1 MTASATSAPAEP
13 AARVA
18 HPDPRAALA
27 ASVLGFFVVTLDAAV
42 VNVAL
47 PSIRADLD
55 GALAGLQWV
64 VDGYTLMFAA
74 LLLTAGALT
83 DRWGARTAL
92 GIGIG
97 VGIFVLASAAC
108 ALAPAVAVLVAARF
122 VQGAGA
128 AVTMPA
134 SMALV
139 RHAYDEPARRAR
151 AVGIWS
157 MGAAVAAGSGPVVG
171 GLLSLTSWRL
181 IFVLNLPVGV
191 VTLLLLARAPE
202 SPQHAHPLDWPGQ
215 ILAMLAL
222 TGLTYGAIEAG
233 SLGLTAPRVLTAV
246 ALSLAAALAFV
257 ARERRGSHP
266 MLPLELFTS
275 RTMKITAAVGFAF
288 MVCFYGLPFLYSL
301 QLQQIRGLSSLAA
314 GLVFLPMLALS
325 GALTPLSAPVVE
337 YVGARASIVTGL
349 TLMAVG
355 SIALTV
361 VPGVGPGL
369 GHRGPAA
376 AGRARRPAG
385 DAPDHRAPA
394 GRRPRAASRDRQRRL
409 QHQPSDRRR
418 PGRGR
423 VRCPARLVRRVRPRP
438 SPQSDHRRARR
449 RRRRGHRRTAHD
461 SNTQRTGDVMIDA
474 WSSQELDGLG

>member
-1 MTASATSAPAEP
+1 MNVMTALATSAPAEW
-13 AARVA
+13 AARLA
-18 HPDPRAALA
+18 PPDPRFALA
-27 ASVLGFFVVTLDAAV
+27 ASVLGFFVVTLDATV

-47 PSIRADLD
+47 PSIRADLG
-55 GALAGLQWV
+55 GALTGLQWV

-92 GIGIG
+92 GIG
-97 VGIFVLASAAC
+97 VTVFVLASVAC
-108 ALAPAVAVLVAARF
+108 ALAPSVAVLVAARF

-246 ALSLAAALAFV
+246 ALSLAAAVAFV

-288 MVCFYGLPFLYSL
+288 MVCFYGMPFLYSL

-325 GALTPLSAPVVE
+325 GALTPLSARVVE

-369 GHRGPAA
+369 GPRGPAA

-438 SPQSDHRRARR
+438 SPQSDHRRARGR
-449 RRRRGHRRTAHD
+449 RRR
-461 SNTQRTGDVMIDA
+461 
-474 WSSQELDGLG
+474 

>member
-1 MTASATSAPAEP
+1 MNVMTALATSAPAEP
-13 AARVA
+13 AARLA
-18 HPDPRAALA
+18 PPDPRFALA
-27 ASVLGFFVVTLDAAV
+27 ASVLGFFVVTLDATV

-47 PSIRADLD
+47 PSIRADLG
-55 GALAGLQWV
+55 GALTGLQWV

-92 GIGIG
+92 GIG
-97 VGIFVLASAAC
+97 VAVFVLASAAC
-108 ALAPAVAVLVAARF
+108 TLAPTVTVLVAARF

-139 RHAYDEPARRAR
+139 RHSYDEPARRAR

-246 ALSLAAALAFV
+246 ALSLAAAVAFV

-349 TLMAVG
+349 TRVAVG

-385 DAPDHRAPA
+385 DAPDHRA
-394 GRRPRAASRDRQRRL
+394 
-409 QHQPSDRRR
+409 
-418 PGRGR
+418 
-423 VRCPARLVRRVRPRP
+423 
-438 SPQSDHRRARR
+438 
-449 RRRRGHRRTAHD
+449 
-461 SNTQRTGDVMIDA
+461 
-474 WSSQELDGLG
+474 

>member
-1 MTASATSAPAEP
+1 MDVMTALAASAPAEP
-13 AARVA
+13 TGRLAP
-18 HPDPRAALA
+18 PDPRFALA
-27 ASVLGFFVVTLDAAV
+27 ASVLGFFVVTLDATV

-47 PSIRADLD
+47 PSIRADLG
-55 GALAGLQWV
+55 GALTGLQWV

-92 GIGIG
+92 GIG
-97 VGIFVLASAAC
+97 VAVFVLASVAC
-108 ALAPAVAVLVAARF
+108 ALAPSVVVLVAARF

-139 RHAYDEPARRAR
+139 RHSYDVPARRAR
-151 AVGIWS
+151 AIGIWS
-157 MGAAVAAGSGPVVG
+157 MGAAVAAASGPVVG

-191 VTLLLLARAPE
+191 VALLLLARAPR
-202 SPQHAHPLDWPGQ
+202 SPHHPHPLDWPGQ
-215 ILAMLAL
+215 ILAVLAL

-233 SLGLTAPRVLTAV
+233 SLGLTAPRAFIAA
-246 ALSLAAALAFV
+246 ALSLVAAAAFV
-257 ARERRGSHP
+257 ARQRRGSHP

-275 RTMKITAAVGFAF
+275 RTVNITVAVGFAF
-288 MVCFYGLPFLYSL
+288 MLCFYGLPFLYSL
-301 QLQQIRGLSSLAA
+301 QLQQIRGLSSLGA

-337 YVGARASIVTGL
+337 RVGARASIVTGL

-361 VPGVGPGL
+361 VPASAPVWVTAALLLPVGL
-369 GHRGPAA
+369 AGPLVMPPTTALLLDA
-376 AGRARRPAG
+376 VPA
-385 DAPDHRAPA
+385 HRAGTASAVFNTSRQIGGALAVAVFGALLASSGGFVHGLHLSLIIA
-394 GRRPRAASRDRQRRL
+394 GLVAAVVAATAARL
-409 QHQPSDRRR
+409 TT
-418 PGRGR
+418 
-423 VRCPARLVRRVRPRP
+423 PAR
-438 SPQSDHRRARR
+438 SEKEMA
-449 RRRRGHRRTAHD
+449 
-461 SNTQRTGDVMIDA
+461 
-474 WSSQELDGLG
+474 

>member
-1 MTASATSAPAEP
+1 MEVMTVLATSAPAEP
-13 AARVA
+13 EARAVRGA
-18 HPDPRAALA
+18 RPDPRAALA
-27 ASVLGFFVVTLDAAV
+27 ASVIGFFVVTLDATV

-47 PSIRADLD
+47 PSIRADLS
-55 GALAGLQWV
+55 GGLTGLQWV

-74 LLLTAGALT
+74 LLLTAGALA

-92 GIGIG
+92 GIG
-97 VGIFVLASAAC
+97 VAVFVLASAAC
-108 ALAPAVAVLVAARF
+108 ALAPTVALLVAARF

-139 RHAYDEPARRAR
+139 RHSYDEPARRAR

-157 MGAAVAAGSGPVVG
+157 MGAAVAAASGPVVG

-202 SPQHAHPLDWPGQ
+202 SPHHARPLDRTGQ
-215 ILAMLAL
+215 ILAVLAL

-233 SLGLTAPRVLTAV
+233 ALGLTAPRVLTAAAV
-246 ALSLAAALAFV
+246 SLAAAVGFV
-257 ARERRGSHP
+257 VSQRQGSHP

-275 RTMKITAAVGFAF
+275 RTVNITVAVGFAF

-301 QLQQIRGLSSLAA
+301 QLQQVRGLSPLGA

-337 YVGARASIVTGL
+337 RVGARATIVAGL
-349 TLMAVG
+349 TLMALG
-355 SIALTV
+355 AIALTV
-361 VPGVGPGL
+361 VPASAPVWVTAALLLPVGLAGPLVMPPTTALLLDAVPAHRAGTASAAFNTSRQIGGALAVAVFGALLASSGGFVHGL
-369 GHRGPAA
+369 HVSLIIAGLVAAVVALTAARLGPAPPSEQE
-376 AGRARRPAG
+376 RP
-385 DAPDHRAPA
+385 
-394 GRRPRAASRDRQRRL
+394 
-409 QHQPSDRRR
+409 
-418 PGRGR
+418 
-423 VRCPARLVRRVRPRP
+423 
-438 SPQSDHRRARR
+438 
-449 RRRRGHRRTAHD
+449 
-461 SNTQRTGDVMIDA
+461 
-474 WSSQELDGLG
+474 

>member
-1 MTASATSAPAEP
+1 MAVMTVFATSAPPEP
-13 AARVA
+13 MTSPA
-18 HPDPRAALA
+18 HPGPRAALA
-27 ASVLGFFVVTLDAAV
+27 ASVLGFFVVTLDATV

-47 PSIRADLD
+47 PSIRADLG
-55 GALAGLQWV
+55 GALTGLQWV

-92 GIGIG
+92 GIGLA
-97 VGIFVLASAAC
+97 VFVLASVAC
-108 ALAPAVAVLVAARF
+108 AMAPTVAVLVAARF

-139 RHAYDEPARRAR
+139 RHSYDEPARRAR
-151 AVGIWS
+151 AIGIWS
-157 MGAAVAAGSGPVVG
+157 MGAAVAAASGPVIG

-181 IFVLNLPVGV
+181 IFVLNVPVGI

-202 SPQHAHPLDWPGQ
+202 SSHHARPLDWSGQ
-215 ILAMLAL
+215 ILAILAL

-233 SLGLTAPRVLTAV
+233 ALGLTAPRVLTAV
-246 ALSLAAALAFV
+246 AVSLAAAVAFV
-257 ARERRGSHP
+257 VRQGRASHP

-275 RTMKITAAVGFAF
+275 RTVNITVAVGFAF

-301 QLQQIRGLSSLAA
+301 QLQQVRGLSSLGA

-337 YVGARASIVTGL
+337 RVGARATIVTGL

-355 SIALTV
+355 AIALTL
-361 VPGVGPGL
+361 VPASAPVWVTAALLLPVGLAGPLVMPPTTALLLDAVPAHRAGTASAVFNTGRQIGGALAVAVFGALLASSAGFVHGL
-369 GHRGPAA
+369 HLSLIIAGLVAA
-376 AGRARRPAG
+376 AVAFTA
-385 DAPDHRAPA
+385 
-394 GRRPRAASRDRQRRL
+394 
-409 QHQPSDRRR
+409 
-418 PGRGR
+418 
-423 VRCPARLVRRVRPRP
+423 ARLE
-438 SPQSDHRRARR
+438 
-449 RRRRGHRRTAHD
+449 TAPH
-461 SNTQRTGDVMIDA
+461 SE
-474 WSSQELDGLG
+474 QERS

>member
-108 ALAPAVAVLVAARF
+108 ALAPPVAVLVAARF

-139 RHAYDEPARRAR
+139 RHSYDEPARRAR
-151 AVGIWS
+151 AIGIWS
-157 MGAAVAAGSGPVVG
+157 MGAAVAAASGPVVG

-181 IFVLNLPVGV
+181 IFVLNVPVGV
-191 VTLLLLARAPE
+191 VTLLLLTRARR
-202 SPQHAHPLDWPGQ
+202 SPHHAHPLDWTGQ
-215 ILAMLAL
+215 ILAVLAL

-233 SLGLTAPRVLTAV
+233 ALGLTTPRVLTAFV
-246 ALSLAAALAFV
+246 LSLLAAAGFV
-257 ARERRGSHP
+257 VRQRRGSHP
-266 MLPLELFTS
+266 MLPLVLFRS
-275 RTMKITAAVGFAF
+275 RTVNITVAVGFAF
-288 MVCFYGLPFLYSL
+288 MVCFYGLPFLYSV
-301 QLQQIRGLSSLAA
+301 QLQQVRGLSSLAA
-314 GLVFLPMLALS
+314 GLVFLPILALS

-337 YVGARASIVTGL
+337 RVGARATIVTGL
-349 TLMAVG
+349 ALMAVG
-355 SIALTV
+355 AIALTV
-361 VPGVGPGL
+361 VPASAPVWVTAALLLPVGLAGPLVMPPTTALLLDAVPVHRAGTASAVFNTSRQIGGALAVAVFGALLASSGGFVQGL
-369 GHRGPAA
+369 QLSLIIAGLVAA
-376 AGRARRPAG
+376 AVAVTAAQLQPTPRREKE
-385 DAPDHRAPA
+385 
-394 GRRPRAASRDRQRRL
+394 S
-409 QHQPSDRRR
+409 
-418 PGRGR
+418 
-423 VRCPARLVRRVRPRP
+423 
-438 SPQSDHRRARR
+438 
-449 RRRRGHRRTAHD
+449 HD
-461 SNTQRTGDVMIDA
+461 
-474 WSSQELDGLG
+474 